1 MFRKSLFLVFIL
13 LTIIFQSCGDFQK
26 LIKSTDNEKKYD
38 KAIEYYEDGDYYK
51 ALMLLEQLNT
61 IYRGTEKAEKLN
73 YYLAYCYY
81 EQGDYLMA
89 SYYFKNYARS
99 FPNTDRAEECLFMN
113 AYCYYLDSPKY
124 SLDQS
129 NTIQAMTEFQ
139 LFINQYPD
147 SERVEKANTLIDELR
162 DKLELKNFEIAMLY
176 YKMRNYEA
184 AITTFENILKDF
196 PDSQHKEE
204 IIFYSLDA
212 YFNYAINSISE
223 KKKERFDKAMESY
236 NVLLLK
242 YPESDFV
249 DQAQNIYKKTQ
260 KELENL

>member
-1 MFRKSLFLVFIL
+1 MLRKSIFIVFVLFSF
-13 LTIIFQSCGDFQK
+13 TIISCGDYQK
-26 LIKSTDNEKKYD
+26 LLKSTDNEVKYE
-38 KAIEYYEDGDYYK
+38 KAIEYYEEGDYYK
-51 ALMLLEQLNT
+51 SLMLLEQLNT

-99 FPNTDRAEECLFMN
+99 FPNTDRAEECLFLN
-113 AYCYYLDSPKY
+113 AYCYYKSSAKY

-129 NTIQAMTEFQ
+129 NTREAMKEFQ

-147 SERVEKANTLIDELR
+147 SERVEKANNLIDELR
-162 DKLELKNFEIAMLY
+162 AKLEYKNFEIAMLY
-176 YKMRNYEA
+176 FKMRNYEA

-196 PDSQHKEE
+196 PDSEHQEE
-204 IIFYSLDA
+204 IIYYTLES
-212 YFNYAINSISE
+212 YFNYALNSIQG
-223 KKKERFDKAMESY
+223 KKKDRFDKAMESY
-236 NVLLLK
+236 NVLVMK
-242 YPESDFV
+242 FPESEFIED
-249 DQAQNIYKKTQ
+249 ANILVRKTK

>member
-1 MFRKSLFLVFIL
+1 MFKKSIFIVFVLFSSF
-13 LTIIFQSCGDFQK
+13 LTSCGDFQK
-26 LIKSTDNEKKYD
+26 LLKSTDNEKKYE
-38 KAIEYYEDGDYYK
+38 KAIEYYEEGDYYK
-51 ALMLLEQLNT
+51 SLMLLEQLNT

-89 SYYFKNYARS
+89 SYYFKNYAKS

-113 AYCYYLDSPKY
+113 AFCYYKSSPKY

-129 NTIQAMTEFQ
+129 NTREAMKEFQ

-147 SERVEKANTLIDELR
+147 SDRVVKANELIDQLR
-162 DKLELKNFEIAMLY
+162 AKLEYKNFEIAMLY
-176 YKMRNYEA
+176 FKMRNYEA

-196 PDSQHKEE
+196 PDSEHKEE
-204 IIFYSLDA
+204 IIYYTLES
-212 YFNYAINSISE
+212 YFNYALNSILE
-223 KKKERFDKAMESY
+223 KKKDRFDKAMESY
-236 NVLLLK
+236 NVLVLK
-242 YPESDFV
+242 YPESEFIEDANDLV
-249 DQAQNIYKKTQ
+249 KKTR